1 MKNALMIGIASLA
14 LVACSSETATQ
25 TAAPDEAVKA
35 EVAEATAPAA
45 GSMEAVLAG
54 SWRSDKNKARDQFR
68 NPAETLAFFGVEADQ
83 TVIEISPGG
92 GWYTEVIAPYLAAGG
107 GTYYASTRGDAER
120 DAKFIDKFSDA
131 ATFGNVNV
139 GVLGTDSIP
148 LGTADTVL
156 TFRNIHNWMSGGTE
170 AEVFANAYAA
180 LKPGG
185 VFGVIEHRLPSSAEQ
200 HPEGGTG
207 YVHEDYT
214 IALGTEAGFE
224 LAGTSEINANPKD
237 TADHPFGVWT
247 LPPASFTGNE
257 DRPAPEGFDAEA
269 YKAIGESD
277 RFTLKFVKP
286 LTAAAVVT
294 DAVVQEASSAVEGAK
309 QTAADVVEGAGAGS

>member
-1 MKNALMIGIASLA
+1 MKNALMVGIAGLA

-25 TAAPDEAVKA
+25 TGGPDHAAKA
-35 EVAEATAPAA
+35 EVAADAPAA
-45 GSMEAVLAG
+45 GSLEAVLAG

-68 NPAETLAFFGVEADQ
+68 NPAETLAFFGVTADQ
-83 TVIEISPGG
+83 TVVEISPGG

-120 DAKFIDKFSDA
+120 DAKFTEKFSDT
-131 ATFGNVNV
+131 ATFGTVNV

-148 LGTADTVL
+148 AGSVDTVL
-156 TFRNIHNWMSGGTE
+156 TFRNIHNWMRGGTE
-170 AEVFANAYAA
+170 ADVFANAYAA

-200 HPEGGTG
+200 DPQGGTG

-214 IALGTEAGFE
+214 IALGTAAGFE
-224 LAGTSEINANPKD
+224 LAGSSEINANPKD

-247 LPPASFTGNE
+247 LPPASFAGNE

-294 DAVVQEASSAVEGAK
+294 EGVEQASSAVDDVK
-309 QTAADVVEGAGAGS
+309 KSAADVVEGAGS